1 MIESIFKGNTYRFCK
16 TDKGNYW
23 VGANR
28 SLGGGWG
35 SNYYPGNNCT
45 APRCIWGELVEIA
58 IASGVPAESFCSPK
72 PEVKE
77 KRERVSKKS
86 NRPSISIFGGE

>member
-1 MIESIFKGNTYRFCK
+1 MIESIFKGNKYRYCK
-16 TDKGNYW
+16 SDKGNYW

-35 SNYYPGNNCT
+35 SNYYPGNNCH
-45 APRCIWGELVEIA
+45 APTCIWTELQEIA
-58 IASGVPAESFCSPK
+58 VSSGVCSDEFITKK

-77 KRERVSKKS
+77 KKAARKK
-86 NRPSISIFGGE
+86 NNGPSISIF

>member
-1 MIESIFKGNTYRFCK
+1 MIESIFKGNKYRYCK
-16 TDKGNYW
+16 SEKGNYW
-23 VGANR
+23 IGANR

-45 APRCIWGELVEIA
+45 APRCIWTELQEIA
-58 IASGVPAESFCSPK
+58 VSSGISSDEFITMK

-77 KRERVSKKS
+77 KKKRS
-86 NRPSISIFGGE
+86 AKKKDRPSISIF